1 MKINRRLRTITD
13 YISDGSNI
21 IDVGCDHAL
30 LCIYL
35 VKNKKNIKC
44 IASDINEG
52 PLEQAKNNI
61 EKYNESKSIKIK
73 LGNGIDTIEDFID
86 TVIISGMGG
95 KTIVDI
101 LLDGKDKLLNVKKI
115 ILSPNNEFY
124 LVRKSILRL
133 GYKIKKEQIVL
144 DKGKYYPIIVLEKG
158 NKRYNKKELMYGVNC
173 LVNKDLLKYYK
184 YLYDNIILKL
194 NVLPKKYFYK
204 RIKLFLEKEYLN
216 KLIKKIG
223 ELIC

>member
-52 PLEQAKNNI
+52 PLKQAKINI
-61 EKYNESKSIKIK
+61 EKYDETENIKVK
-73 LGNGIDTIEDFID
+73 LGNGIDTIEEYID

-101 LLDGKDKLLNVKKI
+101 LNDGKDKLSNVEKI
-115 ILSPNNEFY
+115 ILSPNNDFY
-124 LVRKSILRL
+124 LVRKNLSNI
-133 GYKIKKEQIVL
+133 GYKITKEEVVL
-144 DKGKYYPIIVLEKG
+144 EKDKYYPIIVLEKG
-158 NKRYNKKELMYGVNC
+158 SKKYNKKELSYGVNC
-173 LVNKDLLKYYK
+173 LLNDDFYKYYE
-184 YLYDNIILKL
+184 YLYDNVVVKL

-204 RIKLFLEKEYLN
+204 RIKLFFEKEYL
-216 KLIKKIG
+216 KKI
-223 ELIC
+223 IKRR